1 MHTTSTR
8 VRIKALKTDTKKL
21 NWEAR
26 LLAKVPMMAPA
37 VRERHAEVERL
48 NKEVKNL
55 ESSDKARIEDLHV
68 WEMEKVKGSKTYTY
82 WMASWRK
89 DGKIHNVHL
98 GSIKKLSEKE
108 ALEKARKMK
117 AEALGIM

>member
-8 VRIKALKTDTKKL
+8 VRIKALKTDIKEF
-21 NWEAR
+21 NREAR

-37 VRERHAEVERL
+37 IRERHAEVERL
-48 NKEVKNL
+48 KEEVKKL
-55 ESSDKARIEDLHV
+55 ESSDRARIEDLHV

-82 WMASWRK
+82 WMAGWRK
-89 DGKIHNVHL
+89 DGKIRNVHL
-98 GSIKKLSEKE
+98 GSIKKISEKE

-117 AEALGIM
+117 AEALEIM